1 MRIFPSKLDWWLAV
15 LLFGLLGFSTGHQLV
30 LESAG
35 PFELMQ
41 VLPLALAWLLVLWI
55 YFDTRYIV
63 TTDHLKVICGPLRRT
78 IPLKDITEVRTARAL
93 WSSPALSLDRVA
105 IHKKSGLGVLISP
118 HPKEE
123 FIRVL
128 QEYQEIAG
136 HHGGAPR

>member
-63 TTDHLKVICGPLRRT
+63 TTDHLKVICGRLRRT
-78 IPLKDITEVRTARAL
+78 IPLKDITEVRTSRAL
-93 WSSPALSLDRVA
+93 
-105 IHKKSGLGVLISP
+105 
-118 HPKEE
+118 
-123 FIRVL
+123 
-128 QEYQEIAG
+128 
-136 HHGGAPR
+136 